1 MRGCMKKLVKLI
13 LLITLFTLVGCGS
26 STNTKESNDNKITI
40 AVRPYPYA
48 DITEQ
53 AKSKLKEEGIDLE
66 VVVFDE
72 ANQAN
77 DALRDGSV
85 DANYIQHKQYLD
97 SIADEKG
104 YDFEAVANVHIEPI
118 GFYSEKIKSIDD
130 LKEGSVIAVPDNASN
145 EYRSF
150 LLLEKYGLIKLGKSA
165 SNKTVS
171 VNNIVEN
178 PKKLVIKEVDS
189 YQLPRVLQDVDGAVI
204 NTAIILEA
212 GIDPKTAIIKEDSNS
227 PYSNIVA
234 VRKEDKDNEK
244 IKKLAEAIQ
253 SDEVREF
260 IKKKYDGS
268 VIPAF

>member
-1 MRGCMKKLVKLI
+1 MKKLVKLI
-13 LLITLFTLVGCGS
+13 SLLTVFTLVGCGG
-26 STNTKESNDNKITI
+26 STNTKENSDNKIKI
-40 AVRPYPYA
+40 AVRAYPYE
-48 DITEQ
+48 DIIEE
-53 AKSKLKEEGIDLE
+53 AKSQLKEEGIDLE

-85 DANYIQHKQYLD
+85 DANYVQHKQYLD

-104 YDFEAVANVHIEPI
+104 YDFQAVADVHIEPI

-130 LKEGSVIAVPDNASN
+130 LEEGAVIAVPDDASN

-150 LLLEKYGLIKLGKSA
+150 LLLEKYGLIKLGESA

-171 VNNIVEN
+171 VNDIVEN
-178 PKKLVIKEVDS
+178 PKKLVIKEVSS
-189 YQLPRVLQDVDGAVI
+189 YQLPRVLPDVDGAVI
-204 NTAIILEA
+204 NTAIILQA
-212 GIDPKTAIIKEDSNS
+212 GIDPKTAIIREDSNS
-227 PYSNIVA
+227 PYSNIIA

-244 IKKLAEAIQ
+244 FKKLAEAVQ
-253 SDEVREF
+253 SDKVREF
-260 IKKKYDGS
+260 IKKEYDGS

>member
-1 MRGCMKKLVKLI
+1 MKKLVKLI

-97 SIADEKG
+97 SIAEEKG

-118 GFYSEKIKSIDD
+118 GFYSEKIKSID
-130 LKEGSVIAVPDNASN
+130 LV
-145 EYRSF
+145 EY
-150 LLLEKYGLIKLGKSA
+150 
-165 SNKTVS
+165 
-171 VNNIVEN
+171 N
-178 PKKLVIKEVDS
+178 PN
-189 YQLPRVLQDVDGAVI
+189 YDVDGKTLNVVI
-204 NTAIILEA
+204 DLC
-212 GIDPKTAIIKEDSNS
+212 
-227 PYSNIVA
+227 
-234 VRKEDKDNEK
+234 
-244 IKKLAEAIQ
+244 
-253 SDEVREF
+253 
-260 IKKKYDGS
+260 KYIES
-268 VIPAF
+268 EYNNY